1 MTDKKEQQ
9 DPVSQELKIQVPP
22 EVQRGVYANQ
32 MFSTHTQEEFVL
44 DFIFASQPAAVVNAR
59 VIVSP
64 THAKRIVAA
73 LQESIHNY
81 EAHFG
86 EIEQTNP
93 LAPSNTVHH

>member
-1 MTDKKEQQ
+1 MIDKKEQQ
-9 DPVSQELKIQVPP
+9 DPASQELQIQVPP
-22 EVQRGVYANQ
+22 EVQRGIYANQ

-73 LQESIHNY
+73 LQESIYNY

-93 LAPSNTVHH
+93 LALSNTVHH